1 MILKDTNTYC
11 YGFKIRLLGFSEINS
26 KTTFGHEKFE
36 TEQITQWSIKRSLT
50 NMGLRKVKFGKVI
63 RNDYHIA
70 HNNTGERLPLK
81 LTFVKLQM
89 CKINEIKLN
98 CNLLIPIQ
106 YLACGILFVNFKTTY
121 QDDYSD

>member
-11 YGFKIRLLGFSEINS
+11 YGFKIRLLRFSVINS

-50 NMGLRKVKFGKVI
+50 NMGLRKVKFGNVI

-70 HNNTGERLPLK
+70 HNNTGERL
-81 LTFVKLQM
+81 LTA
-89 CKINEIKLN
+89 IK
-98 CNLLIPIQ
+98 
-106 YLACGILFVNFKTTY
+106 VNFCQATNV
-121 QDDYSD
+121 